1 MIEEIFS
8 KVTRIL
14 NIPATLKNV
23 QRDSAT
29 IELEFEIEN
38 LKFCDILPAV
48 LSEKELTIQLTR
60 TIKDA
65 HEKIVKGEKTMRFVE
80 KLRDFGEVTLNP
92 DLNEI
97 TIQFDELTK
106 ITLSYDPEADSVDD
120 VRISTIDL
128 SSEDVL
134 ALLRCVRDRKGIK
147 VCSAWPSYR

>member
-38 LKFCDILPAV
+38 LNFCDVLPAV
-48 LSEKELTIQLTR
+48 LGEKELTIQLTR
-60 TIKDA
+60 TIKEA
-65 HEKIVKGEKTMRFVE
+65 REKLVEGKKIIRFVE
-80 KLRDFGEVTLNP
+80 KLRDFGKVTLNP

-97 TIQFDELTK
+97 TVQFDELTK
-106 ITLSYDPEADSVDD
+106 ITLSYDPKADSVDE
-120 VRISTIDL
+120 VRISTVDL

-134 ALLRCVRDRKGIK
+134 ALLRCVRDRRGIK
-147 VCSAWPSYR
+147 AWPSYR